1 VEKRL
6 IAFLVLSMAILAGN
20 AYFFPPTPP
29 ANQAK
34 AVAKRAAADPAK
46 QADAPPADAAKNVTD
61 APQAPADAA
70 AQPAAPAAPA
80 EDEKFPAKWV
90 SLGSA
95 DPTSPYRM
103 LVFVSTRGAA
113 VERVELSD
121 PRYRAEDNRSGYLGN
136 VAVQNDRAG
145 CVVQVVGAGT
155 PAAAAGLQ
163 VGDRIESV
171 AGKPVADAVALSR
184 LLLDTKPQDVV
195 ELKILRGS
203 EQKTLSATLTRHPLS
218 IIRPEAF
225 SRQLDV
231 IDSSMHDPFS
241 FLLTLAQVDQ
251 ERVPAGKAEMPGLE
265 LHSRDWEVVA
275 SAADSVELRLPVSQ
289 YGLELVKRY
298 KLAQVPAEELANPD
312 YPGYHLTLEVEVRN
326 TGSAARSVAYR
337 LDGPNG
343 LPTEGW
349 WFAHKISRNSW
360 TAGLRDV
367 VVHFEN
373 GPVTMATRQQ
383 IGDTDPPLSWLS
395 NSPLNFV
402 AVDAQYFASA
412 LLPQKM
418 APNDL
423 WLSEIK
429 PVLLSRPTDKAEAM
443 LANTSVQLT
452 SAPISLAPGAKQTHS
467 YRVFIG
473 PKRADLLSAYHNSEQ
488 ADLGELIYY
497 GWFGWVARPLTRLLH
512 GFYWVVGNYGLAI
525 IMLTVVV
532 RSCMFPLS
540 RKQALA
546 AQKMQELQP
555 EIKRLTEKH
564 KDDLE
569 ARSKAQQELF
579 RKHNYNPLGGCLLM
593 FVQLPIFM
601 GLYRAL
607 MVDVELWQAPLISD
621 AIRWC
626 SNLAA
631 PDMLFYWGNWMPGVL
646 GAPLGWLGPYFN
658 LLPIFTIGL
667 FLWQTHMFMPPPTDE
682 QTAMQQKIMKYMTVF
697 MGVMFFKVASGL
709 CVYFTA
715 SSLWGIAERKLLPKT
730 MPPKPGTEPG
740 GEKLV
745 KSYPSGGNGSPQLQ
759 KPRTKPRGKR

>member
-1 VEKRL
+1 MT
-6 IAFLVLSMAILAGN
+6 ILVGN
-20 AYFFPPTPP
+20 YYLTNWLKPP
-29 ANQAK
+29 AQNVAKVAAKDKAADKAGQAK
-34 AVAKRAAADPAK
+34 GNEQPKL
-46 QADAPPADAAKNVTD
+46 DAAGPDKD
-61 APQAPADAA
+61 AGKAPADAA
-70 AQPAAPAAPA
+70 APQPPADAAAPAAEP
-80 EDEKFPAKWV
+80 EFPARWL

-103 LVFVSTRGAA
+103 LVTFNTRGAA
-113 VERVELSD
+113 IERVELSD
-121 PRYRAEDNRSGYLGN
+121 PRYRAEDNRSGYLGH
-136 VAVQNDRAG
+136 VAVNNDRAG
-145 CVVQVVGAGT
+145 CLVQVVGPGT
-155 PAAAAGLQ
+155 PAAVAGLQ
-163 VGDRIESV
+163 AGDRIESLD
-171 AGKPVADAVALSR
+171 GRPIADAVALSSA
-184 LLLDTKPQDVV
+184 LADTKPRDVV
-195 ELKILRGS
+195 ELQIRRGE
-203 EQKTLSATLTRHPLS
+203 EQKKLSVTLGRHPLS
-218 IIRPEAF
+218 VIRPEAYG
-225 SRQLDV
+225 RQLDV
-231 IDSSMHDPFS
+231 VDSSVHDPFS
-241 FLLTLAQVDQ
+241 FLLTLAQVDA
-251 ERVPAGKAEMPGLE
+251 ERAPDDKAEMPGLD
-265 LHSRDWEVVA
+265 LHTRAWEVV
-275 SAADSVELRLPVSQ
+275 SSTPDSVEFRLPVNR
-289 YGLELVKRY
+289 YGLELIKRF
-298 KLAQVPAEELANPD
+298 KLAQVPAAELSNRD
-312 YPGYHLTLEVEVRN
+312 YPGYHLTLEVEMRN
-326 TGSAARSVAYR
+326 TGAAPRSVAYR
-337 LDGPNG
+337 LNGPNG

-373 GPVTMATRQQ
+373 APVTMATRQQ
-383 IGDTDPPLSWLS
+383 IADSDPPVTWL
-395 NSPLNFV
+395 NSPLDFV

-412 LLPQKM
+412 LLPQKKDP
-418 APNDL
+418 ADI
-423 WLSEIK
+423 WFSEVR
-429 PVLLSRPTDKAEAM
+429 PLLLSKPAEKTEAM
-443 LANTSVQLT
+443 LANTSVRMT
-452 SAPISLAPGAKQTHS
+452 SHPASLAPGAKQTHAFQ
-467 YRVFIG
+467 VFVG
-473 PKRADLLSAYHNSEQ
+473 PKRTDLLSQYNNSTQ
-488 ADLGELIYY
+488 TDLSDLVYY

-512 GFYWVVGNYGLAI
+512 GFYFVVGNYGIAI
-525 IMLTVVV
+525 VMLTVVV

-555 EIKRLTEKH
+555 EIKRITERY

-607 MVDVELWQAPLISD
+607 MVDVELWQAPLLSD

-646 GAPLGWLGPYFN
+646 AAPLGWLGPYFN
-658 LLPIFTIGL
+658 LLPIFTVGL

-730 MPPKPGTEPG
+730 LPPKPGDEPG
-740 GEKLV
+740 AERLV
-745 KSYPSGGNGSPQLQ
+745 KATPSGGNGSPAPQR
-759 KPRTKPRGKR
+759 PRPKPRGKR